1 MSDSDTHTIAMIGA
15 GNMARALMG
24 GLIARG
30 HPRDRLVAAD
40 PDDATRNAIE
50 RDYGV
55 VTRSTNAEAVAGA
68 DVVVLAVKPQVI
80 DQVTASIA
88 TALEDA
94 CVVVSVAA
102 GIPVSR
108 LRSAL
113 GAERALVR
121 VMPNTPA
128 LHGAGATGLYAAPGC
143 TETQRD
149 AARHLFQAVGS
160 VFEIEDEALMD
171 VVTAVSGSGPAYFFA
186 LAEALADAA
195 HAAGLDRETAE
206 GLAAQT
212 AAGAG
217 TMLAAGDIPASEL
230 RRRVTSP
237 GGTTAAALNMLEQKD
252 FDGMVKAAVDAA
264 VRRGRDLGRASAPDN
279 DSGGDS

>member
-88 TALEDA
+88 TGL
-94 CVVVSVAA
+94 
-102 GIPVSR
+102 IPRSTSPFASCATILSRRR
-108 LRSAL
+108 LR
-113 GAERALVR
+113 
-121 VMPNTPA
+121 T
-128 LHGAGATGLYAAPGC
+128 
-143 TETQRD
+143 
-149 AARHLFQAVGS
+149 
-160 VFEIEDEALMD
+160 
-171 VVTAVSGSGPAYFFA
+171 
-186 LAEALADAA
+186 
-195 HAAGLDRETAE
+195 
-206 GLAAQT
+206 
-212 AAGAG
+212 
-217 TMLAAGDIPASEL
+217 
-230 RRRVTSP
+230 
-237 GGTTAAALNMLEQKD
+237 
-252 FDGMVKAAVDAA
+252 
-264 VRRGRDLGRASAPDN
+264 
-279 DSGGDS
+279 